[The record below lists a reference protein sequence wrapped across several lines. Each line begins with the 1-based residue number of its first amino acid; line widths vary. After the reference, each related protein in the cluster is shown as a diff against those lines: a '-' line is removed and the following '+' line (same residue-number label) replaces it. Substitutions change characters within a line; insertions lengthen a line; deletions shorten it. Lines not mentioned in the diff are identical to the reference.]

1 MFQGLLQLGR
11 KKKETFLY
19 ERENEKIVS
28 FYIRRTYMCLEIL
41 KSIYVSEKLK
51 FHSTRINEDNFRI
64 IKQKVLE
71 KSSYVVWKEFSDNS

>member
-1 MFQGLLQLGR
+1 MYEKER
-11 KKKETFLY
+11 IKK
-19 ERENEKIVS
+19 S
-28 FYIRRTYMCLEIL
+28 FCFTYDACLEIL